1 MDGVQLPKAR
11 ATSRRQ
17 FSLYHQVP
25 RNSWYSFYQPRKDE
39 RLELILEPP
48 SGFEHGIPGLEIQ
61 RLNVCLTKGETLAT
75 SALSRNFPFN
85 ILLIA
90 LVNGVL
96 EIFADNWTNLGGIS
110 SIPVDFSWSV
120 FYELTVSNKS
130 TICWK
135 QLILN
140 KCTNYLLFQKF
151 SIFCIS
157 TLFWRIQSDH
167 LRICFGFSL
176 LLFRSRI
183 FKIVHM
189 ENYYPVLLHWEQSSQ
204 GKYVSGPLLDQLFYF
219 EGYLCLSSLSSH
231 FQCYRTWQPSVIINQ
246 VSLLTKIY
254 DVFKGWKIISV
265 FPGVPMG
272 DWHVSLKNGL
282 NFQWNF

>member
-96 EIFADNWTNLGGIS
+96 EIFADN
-110 SIPVDFSWSV
+110 
-120 FYELTVSNKS
+120 
-130 TICWK
+130 
-135 QLILN
+135 
-140 KCTNYLLFQKF
+140 
-151 SIFCIS
+151 
-157 TLFWRIQSDH
+157 
-167 LRICFGFSL
+167 
-176 LLFRSRI
+176 
-183 FKIVHM
+183 
-189 ENYYPVLLHWEQSSQ
+189 
-204 GKYVSGPLLDQLFYF
+204 
-219 EGYLCLSSLSSH
+219 
-231 FQCYRTWQPSVIINQ
+231 
-246 VSLLTKIY
+246 
-254 DVFKGWKIISV
+254 
-265 FPGVPMG
+265 
-272 DWHVSLKNGL
+272 
-282 NFQWNF
+282 

>member
-48 SGFEHGIPGLEIQ
+48 SGFEHGIPGLGIQ

-75 SALSRNFPFN
+75 SALSTNFPFN
-85 ILLIA
+85 ILLLIA

-96 EIFADNWTNLGGIS
+96 EISVDNWTNLDGIS

-120 FYELTVSNKS
+120 FHKLTVYNKP

-140 KCTNYLLFQKF
+140 KCTIYYFKSF
-151 SIFCIS
+151 K
-157 TLFWRIQSDH
+157 
-167 LRICFGFSL
+167 CFA
-176 LLFRSRI
+176 
-183 FKIVHM
+183 
-189 ENYYPVLLHWEQSSQ
+189 Y
-204 GKYVSGPLLDQLFYF
+204 
-219 EGYLCLSSLSSH
+219 
-231 FQCYRTWQPSVIINQ
+231 QPFF
-246 VSLLTKIY
+246 
-254 DVFKGWKIISV
+254 D
-265 FPGVPMG
+265 
-272 DWHVSLKNGL
+272 
-282 NFQWNF
+282 